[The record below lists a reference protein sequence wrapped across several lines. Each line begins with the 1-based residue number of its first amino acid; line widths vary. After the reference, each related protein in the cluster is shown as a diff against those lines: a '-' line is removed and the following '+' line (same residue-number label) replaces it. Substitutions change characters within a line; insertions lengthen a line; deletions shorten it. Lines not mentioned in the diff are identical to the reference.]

1 MGKARCCLYLKLQ
14 VDKTEVL
21 KTEVNFRRNEGSKI
35 ISAWMGVMS
44 CMAMRRLYEGLVV
57 STVLFGN
64 GMWAQQWK
72 TDEEERF
79 RYEMLERHDRS
90 DAE

>member
-1 MGKARCCLYLKLQ
+1 M
-14 VDKTEVL
+14 DKTGVL
-21 KTEVNFRRNEGSKI
+21 KTEVKFRRNKGSKI

-44 CMAMRRLYEGLVV
+44 CMAMTRLYEGVVV
-57 STVLFGN
+57 STVLFEN
-64 GMWAQQWK
+64 GTYAQQWK